1 MIRPWIWTFAFALV
15 AAPVGAPGFAEPTT
29 RLLADTCA
37 VCHGTDG
44 NSPGSIDALDDI
56 ERDEFV
62 EEMLEFKYESGEG
75 RIMGPIARGVTDA
88 QIEAL
93 ADHFQA
99 LQR

>member
-1 MIRPWIWTFAFALV
+1 
-15 AAPVGAPGFAEPTT
+15 
-29 RLLADTCA
+29 
-37 VCHGTDG
+37 
-44 NSPGSIDALDDI
+44 
-56 ERDEFV
+56 
-62 EEMLEFKYESGEG
+62 MLEFKYESGEG